1 MIITGIEPRKKGLSA
16 IYIDGE
22 FAVKLDTKTIL
33 ENRVKVGAD
42 IDDEQLHFLIQ
53 QSDLQRAKDK
63 ALWLISYRDHSSREL
78 EDKISRTCNREAAK
92 GAVERMEELGLI
104 NDENF
109 ARRYASQLYENKK
122 LAKSAVIYKLCL
134 KGIDKE
140 TASQIAEEL
149 EPESDSQ
156 IYAVIEKK
164 YKNVLNDEKG
174 RKRAVAGLQ
183 RMGYRYGDIKRVL
196 NEFCDEQEFPAEEF

>member
-92 GAVERMEELGLI
+92 GASVYRLW
-104 NDENF
+104 
-109 ARRYASQLYENKK
+109 RRSPATFPGFLTPSVRSWTP
-122 LAKSAVIYKLCL
+122 AAVRSTLHCSGQAADIRNGSGRIWRSRWTISKRSLLRL
-134 KGIDKE
+134 K
-140 TASQIAEEL
+140 
-149 EPESDSQ
+149 
-156 IYAVIEKK
+156 EK
-164 YKNVLNDEKG
+164 
-174 RKRAVAGLQ
+174 
-183 RMGYRYGDIKRVL
+183 
-196 NEFCDEQEFPAEEF
+196 

>member
-16 IYIDGE
+16 LYIDGE
-22 FAVKLDTKTIL
+22 FAVKLDTKTLL
-33 ENRVKVGAD
+33 ENRVKIGSE
-42 IDDEQLHFLIQ
+42 IDDERLHFLIQ

-92 GAVERMEELGLI
+92 GAVERMEELGLV
-104 NDENF
+104 NDESF
-109 ARRYASQLYENKK
+109 ARRYAAQLYENKK
-122 LAKSAVIYKLCL
+122 LAKSAVVYKLCQ
-134 KGIDKE
+134 KGIEKE
-140 TASQIAEEL
+140 LACEIAQEL
-149 EPESDSQ
+149 EPETDSQ
-156 IYAVIEKK
+156 IYAVVEKK
-164 YKNVLNDEKG
+164 YKNALQDEKG

-196 NEFCDEQEFPAEEF
+196 QEFSNEEEFPEEDF